1 MSKLLTVKILNLW
14 KQPASTW
21 IPYINAGT
29 TIAYFHLLEKGKNPI
44 EAIKASN
51 DATCGNK
58 WSLFGDDTCIGKTAL
73 WVVFFFVSRQRFY
86 RKTINIIFFSDNKSY
101 ICCNYSG

>member
-14 KQPASTW
+14 KPPDSTW

-29 TIAYFHLLEKGKNPI
+29 TIAYFYLLEKGKSPI

-51 DATCGNK
+51 DATYGNK

-73 WVVFFFVSRQRFY
+73 
-86 RKTINIIFFSDNKSY
+86 
-101 ICCNYSG
+101 